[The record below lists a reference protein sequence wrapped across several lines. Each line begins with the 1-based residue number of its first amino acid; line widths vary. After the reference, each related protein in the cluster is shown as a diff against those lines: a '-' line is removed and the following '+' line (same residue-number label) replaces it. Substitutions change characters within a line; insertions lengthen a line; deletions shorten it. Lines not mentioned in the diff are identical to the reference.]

1 MPPEIGDFPQLQD
14 VNRDGIAVGE
24 YDGPDGRTHGCWADS
39 EGGFGNLQDLFQE
52 AMLDFPGWRF
62 AGARNINAAGKIA
75 GRLSPIA
82 QPSNTPD
89 TLIVVGDLT
98 MDPPT
103 LTLVAQSTDETGA
116 VTQDMNEKGDLLVR
130 VGGSTSYWLYRSP
143 YMDAPERIEF
153 PWETEAQSWR
163 AASVNSRG
171 QVLISANFLKT
182 VRLNRKRTET
192 QTVPYAY
199 LRESE
204 SDGTITFTPLGASL
218 AGNVTTPSLAEDGS
232 VYTNQFDSDFSLSYS
247 PTRWSPNQGWEMVS
261 PLSGRV
267 PVTSKADSG
276 STEVAIRATNGQ
288 EHVVYREGWGPYR
301 IEVVQAQQTGGLELW
316 YRTDATPLMGMSRP
330 NSAVDAG
337 FICGWDAFIWYG
349 GSRIE
354 AGFIL
359 TPINVSN

>member
-1 MPPEIGDFPQLQD
+1 
-14 VNRDGIAVGE
+14 
-24 YDGPDGRTHGCWADS
+24 
-39 EGGFGNLQDLFQE
+39 
-52 AMLDFPGWRF
+52 
-62 AGARNINAAGKIA
+62 
-75 GRLSPIA
+75 
-82 QPSNTPD
+82 
-89 TLIVVGDLT
+89 
-98 MDPPT
+98 
-103 LTLVAQSTDETGA
+103 
-116 VTQDMNEKGDLLVR
+116 
-130 VGGSTSYWLYRSP
+130 
-143 YMDAPERIEF
+143 
-153 PWETEAQSWR
+153 
-163 AASVNSRG
+163 
-171 QVLISANFLKT
+171 
-182 VRLNRKRTET
+182 
-192 QTVPYAY
+192 
-199 LRESE
+199 
-204 SDGTITFTPLGASL
+204 
-218 AGNVTTPSLAEDGS
+218 
-232 VYTNQFDSDFSLSYS
+232 
-247 PTRWSPNQGWEMVS
+247 MVS